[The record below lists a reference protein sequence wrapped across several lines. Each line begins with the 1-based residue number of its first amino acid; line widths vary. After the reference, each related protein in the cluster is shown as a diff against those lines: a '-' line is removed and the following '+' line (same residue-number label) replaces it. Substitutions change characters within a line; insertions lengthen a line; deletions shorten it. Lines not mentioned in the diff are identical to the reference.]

1 MEVDIPGD
9 PAFRLLAAVY
19 ASLGSDAVGLTVATT
34 SSAEP
39 FKFKVRSAH
48 TVKRFDPEASPHDI
62 DLLPGTRH
70 LVSRGEAEDSCG
82 RPPRVV
88 CIQGIR
94 RHIPLC
100 PMPAAIQ
107 KGEKLFE
114 NMYEKRNTPCQPQ

>member
-19 ASLGSDAVGLTVATT
+19 ASLGPDAVGLTVATT

-48 TVKRFDPEASPHDI
+48 TAKRFDPEASPHDI

-70 LVSRGEAEDSCG
+70 LKTHTTVPYAYGNSKGAETLREHASRSEIHLVNLNDLPKSPEGLQLLAG
-82 RPPRVV
+82 QLR
-88 CIQGIR
+88 
-94 RHIPLC
+94 
-100 PMPAAIQ
+100 
-107 KGEKLFE
+107 
-114 NMYEKRNTPCQPQ
+114 